1 MAFSRREEK
10 GACLRRVPTL
20 TIVFVRKRIIR
31 VLCDVHRIF
40 GQFAG
45 PEVVCELRARVS
57 MPDLYVIDLGV
68 VDVIK
73 GRIHAIEL
81 LITRHIEAEIF

>member
-1 MAFSRREEK
+1 M
-10 GACLRRVPTL
+10 
-20 TIVFVRKRIIR
+20 
-31 VLCDVHRIF
+31 LCDVQRIF

-45 PEVVCELRARVS
+45 PEVVCELRALVS

-73 GRIHAIEL
+73 GHIHAIEVL
-81 LITRHIEAEIF
+81 VTRRLKAETSWLTFWRSLKTYS